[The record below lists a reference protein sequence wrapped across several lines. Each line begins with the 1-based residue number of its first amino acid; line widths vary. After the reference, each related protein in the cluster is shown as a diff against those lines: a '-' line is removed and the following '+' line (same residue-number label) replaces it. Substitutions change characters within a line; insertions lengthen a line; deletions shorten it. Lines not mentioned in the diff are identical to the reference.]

1 MLLDSIQFERH
12 SLSKEIT
19 ARRLYIET
27 MEEVLNSENTGSITL
42 IDKTLENFLPVSQF
56 TTQGGEK

>member
-1 MLLDSIQFERH
+1 
-12 SLSKEIT
+12 LSKEIT

-27 MEEVLNSENTGSITL
+27 MEEVLNSANTGSITL